1 MYQVRRKGTEL
12 ADRITV
18 SNHPTSDY
26 PNWPNKIIRVFI
38 SRRGKQKRDRC
49 SGRERRMRPEA
60 GEFREVMRRGF
71 ADGERGP

>member
-1 MYQVRRKGTEL
+1 MTRAL
-12 ADRITV
+12 
-18 SNHPTSDY
+18 N
-26 PNWPNKIIRVFI
+26 

-49 SGRERRMRPEA
+49 SGRERMRAEV